1 MSANS
6 WTKYH
11 IGREAIYKSLEKL
24 KLRPTKKKKTQQRI
38 DTQDAKSS
46 SILFVSKSSGHHH
59 IVNNP

>member
-24 KLRPTKKKKTQQRI
+24 KLRPTKKPQQRI
-38 DTQDAKSS
+38 GTQDAKSS
-46 SILFVSKSSGHHH
+46 SILFVSKSSVHHH